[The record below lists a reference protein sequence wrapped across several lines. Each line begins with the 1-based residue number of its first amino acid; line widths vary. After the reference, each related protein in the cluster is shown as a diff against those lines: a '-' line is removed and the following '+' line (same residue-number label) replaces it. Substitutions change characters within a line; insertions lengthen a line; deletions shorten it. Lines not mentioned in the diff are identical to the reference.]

1 MVTAHSE
8 KKAIGL
14 LTHFRRYLMIVIGL
28 LVVLLLIRFLME
40 NILLTTWQSDTTQA
54 LLLQHEI
61 SVLQQSMLD
70 QETGLR
76 GYIATDDPQFLQPFT
91 QGRLLYQTS
100 LMQLK
105 DRLSLLHFQ
114 DGQAVLA
121 HEDAQATIWYTSFA
135 QVQLRDM
142 QTGHVTIPRSVSEGT
157 RGKRLFDHFRVT
169 SDQVQTTVT
178 RDLDTLQ
185 AQERALSQGAFFVM
199 MLLTLFTIFFLFFS
213 FRRFTNDLK
222 TQLTMLQQTTQ
233 RLEGGDLEAHVGV
246 LKHRELHGLG
256 QTLNHMAAT
265 LRHQQQ
271 QLMTRALLIER
282 ANEY

>member
-14 LTHFRRYLMIVIGL
+14 LTHFRHYLVIAIGL
-28 LVVLLLIRFLME
+28 LLVLLLIRFLTE

-54 LLLQHEI
+54 LLLQNEI

-91 QGRLLYQTS
+91 QGHLLYRTS

-114 DGQAVLA
+114 DGQAALA

-169 SDQVQTTVT
+169 SGQVQTTVT
-178 RDLDTLQ
+178 RDLSALQ
-185 AQERALSQGAFFVM
+185 AHERILSQEAFFVM
-199 MLLTLFTIFFLFFS
+199 MLLTVFTIFFLFFS
-213 FRRFTNDLK
+213 FRRFANDLR
-222 TQLTMLQQTTQ
+222 TQLITLQQTTQ
-233 RLEGGDLEAHVGV
+233 RLEGGDLEARVGV
-246 LKHRELHGLG
+246 LKHQEL
-256 QTLNHMAAT
+256 
-265 LRHQQQ
+265 R
-271 QLMTRALLIER
+271 RS
-282 ANEY
+282 